1 MKIIDKYIFKKLI
14 PMFFLLLISS
24 TFMMCLFDYLFNNR
38 TSETNL
44 SLKQILYYYLLYSPF
59 IIKLILPT
67 IAFISTILVVLKL
80 SSRCEIVAYL
90 SIGVRYKRFLKPFL
104 IFGIFLF
111 KILIVCEGWL
121 FPMSK
126 DLRYDFEKKYFG
138 RNFREYDADIHIKC
152 GEDQYLY
159 IQDLDMKNGIGSNVF
174 IDEIK
179 DNKLIS
185 RFTAKRMCFDYKTK
199 KWTFYDCSKR
209 FYKGSK
215 DIIEKKEK
223 QDFENINIFPED
235 LIPNKSLIK
244 KLNIVELNKRLN
256 RLKER
261 GVDYKKLRIEQL
273 SRIQTPLLV
282 VVLIIM
288 AVLLS
293 SKRSRMGNTIQLIIG
308 FIIASIFVFGSIL
321 LEGFAAYGGKNI
333 YVCLL
338 GPAVC
343 GIILNFFLY
352 KKAQK

>member
-1 MKIIDKYIFKKLI
+1 MKIIDKYILKKII
-14 PMFFLLLISS
+14 PMFFLLLFSS
-24 TFMMCLFDYLFNNR
+24 TFMMCLFDYFFNNR
-38 TSETNL
+38 ISGANL
-44 SLKQILYYYLLYSPF
+44 SLKQIGYYYLLFSAF
-59 IIKLILPT
+59 IVKLILPT

-80 SSRCEIVAYL
+80 SGRCEIVAYL
-90 SIGVRYKRFLKPFL
+90 SLGVRYKRFLKTFV
-104 IFGIFLF
+104 IFAIFLF
-111 KILIVCEGWL
+111 KILLICEGWL

-126 DLRYDFEKKYFG
+126 EIRYDFEKKYFG
-138 RNFREYDADIHIKC
+138 RSFREYEGNIHIKW
-152 GEDQYLY
+152 GKDQYLY
-159 IQDLDMKNGIGSNVF
+159 IQDFDMKNGVGYNVF

-179 DNKLIS
+179 NNKLIS
-185 RFTAKRMCFDYKTK
+185 RLSAKRMCFDYENK
-199 KWTFYDCSKR
+199 KWTFYKCSKR
-209 FYKGSK
+209 IYGEGK
-215 DIIEKKEK
+215 DITEKKEK

-235 LIPNKSLIK
+235 LVPNKSLIK
-244 KLNIVELNKRLN
+244 KLNIIELNKLLN

-261 GVDYKKLRIEQL
+261 GVDYKKLRIERL
-273 SRIQTPLLV
+273 SRLQTPLLV

-308 FIIASIFVFGSIL
+308 FIVASIFVFGSIL

-333 YVCLL
+333 YACLL

>member
-1 MKIIDKYIFKKLI
+1 MKIIDKYIFKKII
-14 PMFFLLLISS
+14 PMFFVLLISS

-80 SSRCEIVAYL
+80 SSRC
-90 SIGVRYKRFLKPFL
+90 
-104 IFGIFLF
+104 
-111 KILIVCEGWL
+111 
-121 FPMSK
+121 
-126 DLRYDFEKKYFG
+126 
-138 RNFREYDADIHIKC
+138 ADIHIKC

-209 FYKGSK
+209 FYKESK

-244 KLNIVELNKRLN
+244 KLNIIELNKRLN